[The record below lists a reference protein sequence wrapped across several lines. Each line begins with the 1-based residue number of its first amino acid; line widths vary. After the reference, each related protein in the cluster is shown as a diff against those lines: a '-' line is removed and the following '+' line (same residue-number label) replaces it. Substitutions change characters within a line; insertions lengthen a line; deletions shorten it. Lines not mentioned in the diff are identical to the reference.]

1 MYNFSER
8 SIKNLQ
14 GVHPDLVRLMKESI
28 KDSPY
33 DFMITEG
40 LRTVERQKEMV
51 RTGKSQTMQSY
62 HLVGKA
68 VDIAILGKVKG
79 AADWDFV
86 KYKKVADHIKKV
98 AKDMGLTIT
107 WGGDWKKLVDGPHFQ
122 IEDK

>member
-1 MYNFSER
+1 MHNFSER
-8 SIKNLQ
+8 SIKNLK
-14 GVHPDLVRLMKESI
+14 GVHPDLVRLMEESI

-33 DFMITEG
+33 DFMIIEG
-40 LRTVERQKEMV
+40 LRTIERQKEMV

-68 VDIAILGKVKG
+68 VDIALIVDGVVN
-79 AADWDFV
+79 WEYCY
-86 KYKKVADHIKKV
+86 YKKVADHIKKV

>member
-8 SIKNLQ
+8 SIKNLK

-40 LRTVERQKEMV
+40 LRTLERQKEMV
-51 RTGKSQTMQSY
+51 RTGKSQTMNSY

-68 VDIAILGKVKG
+68 VDIALIVDGTVNWEFAL
-79 AADWDFV
+79 
-86 KYKKVADHIKKV
+86 YREVANHIKKR
-98 AKDMGLTIT
+98 AKELGIKIT
-107 WGGDWKKLVDGPHFQ
+107 WGGDWKRLKDGPHFQ
-122 IEDK
+122 LEDR